1 MQLLAKAD
9 IKQLTKTYSDL
20 FASCENEPLFVQD
33 VAWSAFE
40 KYTEDKLDSKEIIR
54 MSIAAVEKA
63 LDGVRGADK
72 ANMLDTVARL
82 HFVIGNLDAAIKAQ
96 SQAVMLSDGSDQ
108 GSFQE
113 FLAELQAE
121 ATKVKK

>member
-1 MQLLAKAD
+1 
-9 IKQLTKTYSDL
+9 
-20 FASCENEPLFVQD
+20 
-33 VAWSAFE
+33 
-40 KYTEDKLDSKEIIR
+40 
-54 MSIAAVEKA
+54 
-63 LDGVRGADK
+63 
-72 ANMLDTVARL
+72 MLDTVARL

-96 SQAVMLSDGSDQ
+96 SQAVTLSDGSDQ

>member
-1 MQLLAKAD
+1 MVQQIAK
-9 IKQLTKTYSDL
+9 
-20 FASCENEPLFVQD
+20 P
-33 VAWSAFE
+33 VAL
-40 KYTEDKLDSKEIIR
+40 Y
-54 MSIAAVEKA
+54 V
-63 LDGVRGADK
+63 G
-72 ANMLDTVARL
+72 NARL

-96 SQAVMLSDGSDQ
+96 SQAVTLSDGSDQ